1 MRSAGMMAVLVFGGL
16 ASGTAAADWS
26 GKGTFGG
33 VLARGNTETE
43 TINLNLDVENKLDTW
58 THKAG
63 ASMLRT
69 VTDDIT
75 SADRWELRGESQ
87 YSLTERSYLFGA
99 LRYED
104 DAFTDYEYQATLS
117 GGYGYRFITND
128 TTKLEGQIGAGY
140 REAEVRLTGEQ
151 QDGIIARG
159 ALDFERKLT
168 TTTLIYDRFLVES
181 GSDNTFVQNALGVEV
196 KINDTFALGLDYA
209 VRHNTD
215 VLPGTD
221 KTDQVLTANLVYG
234 LK

>member
-128 TTKLEGQIGAGY
+128 TTKLEGQVGAGY

-159 ALDFERKLT
+159 ALDFEHKLT
-168 TTTLIYDRFLVES
+168 ATTLIYDRFLVES
-181 GSDNTFVQNALGVEV
+181 GSDNTFLQNALGLEV

-234 LK
+234 FK

>member
-1 MRSAGMMAVLVFGGL
+1 MVAVLAFGGL

-43 TINLNLDVENKLDTW
+43 TINLNVDVENKLDEW

-159 ALDFERKLT
+159 ALDFEHKLT

>member
-1 MRSAGMMAVLVFGGL
+1 MRATGMVAVLVFGGL

-43 TINLNLDVENKLDTW
+43 TINLNLDVENKLDRW

-87 YSLTERSYLFGA
+87 YSLTDRSYLFGA

-104 DAFTDYEYQATLS
+104 DAFTDYDYQATLS
-117 GGYGYRFITND
+117 GGYGYRFIMND

-140 REAEVRLTGEQ
+140 REAEIRLTGEQ

-159 ALDFERKLT
+159 ALDFEHKLT
-168 TTTLIYDRFLVES
+168 ATTLIYDRFLVES

-196 KINDTFALGLDYA
+196 KINDSFALGLDYA

-234 LK
+234 FK